1 MVPETGIGYPIK
13 NIYLKERRDTMRC
26 CFDMRGFLSYLVL
39 WSLKDKTMNGAEI
52 AKELEKRKGSKPSPG
67 TIYPVLKE
75 LKDNGLISCDDNKDY
90 SLTKKGEKELMGA
103 CAVFCRQ
110 FYDFYDMRK
119 CCRDDSEGT
128 SD

>member
-1 MVPETGIGYPIK
+1 MH
-13 NIYLKERRDTMRC
+13 C

-39 WSLKDKTMNGAEI
+39 WSLKDRTMNGAEI

-75 LKDNGLISCDDNKDY
+75 LKDDGLVSCDDNKDY
-90 SLTKKGEKELMGA
+90 SLTKKGEKELKGA

-119 CCRDDSEGT
+119 CCRDDSSGT